1 MKAYRVVL
9 IALST
14 CFALTTMSCKEENK
28 VIKQVEVPFKKEG
41 DLTLFKKG
49 TDSIIKVL
57 DIELALTQTERDL
70 GLMYRNELK
79 DNQGMLFVFPD
90 SQPRSFYM
98 RNTHIS
104 LDIIYLDHNRAIV
117 SIQREA
123 KPMDE
128 SSLPSESA
136 AQYVLEIN
144 GGLSKKW
151 NLEAGDKI
159 EFSAL

>member
-1 MKAYRVVL
+1 MKALRIVL
-9 IALST
+9 MTLST
-14 CFALTTMSCKEENK
+14 CFVLTTLSCKEENK

-41 DLTLFKKG
+41 DLTLLKKG
-49 TDSIIKVL
+49 TDSVIKTL

-70 GLMYRNELK
+70 GLMYRNTLAE
-79 DNQGMLFVFPD
+79 NQGMLFVFPN

-98 RNTHIS
+98 RNTHIP
-104 LDIIYLDHNRAIV
+104 LDIIFLDENKAIV
-117 SIQREA
+117 SIQRDA
-123 KPMDE
+123 KPMDQ
-128 SSLPSESA
+128 SSLPSEGA

-151 NLEAGDKI
+151 NLEVGDKI